1 MRTLL
6 NQTNNMGDIMSREKR
21 LKMKKIG
28 IEHLEQYGQLLRY
41 VFQVTDSELHK
52 IGWEARD
59 MVNAKSPGLAQADAL
74 GWFDGDK
81 LVSQVAVYPFQVRI
95 FNRTYEM
102 GGLTGVGTFPEYSN
116 QGLMHKLLL
125 QALTNMKEKGQTISY
140 LYPYSIPY
148 YRRKGWEIISDKIV
162 YKVMDYQLPKI
173 RQVPGEIE
181 RVSIDS
187 DAVKQAYERYAHQ
200 THGAMLR
207 TEMAWNEYWL
217 WDTDDLTA
225 AIYYNENHEPDGY
238 VLYWI
243 ADEVFHIKDMI
254 FMNEEARSGLWNFIS
269 AHFSMITSVVGNIFT
284 DEPLAFLLE
293 DADISET
300 ISPYYMARIVDV
312 VPFIAQYP
320 FKQDNQQREWT
331 FTLDDP
337 LLVWNQGNF
346 VLRILPDGQGE
357 ITRTEARTSSRVD
370 IQTLTTMLLGYK
382 RPDYLHKIGRLVCPP
397 ETVDMLE
404 DAIEQQTPYFSDY
417 F

>member
-1 MRTLL
+1 
-6 NQTNNMGDIMSREKR
+6 MGREKR
-21 LKMKKIG
+21 LKMQKIG

-52 IGWEARD
+52 IGWEGRD
-59 MVNAKSPGLAQADAL
+59 MVNAKSPGLQQADAL

-81 LVSQVAVYPFQVRI
+81 LVSQVAVYPFQVKI
-95 FNRTYEM
+95 FNRTYDM

-125 QALTNMKEKGQTISY
+125 QALTNMREKKQTISY
-140 LYPYSIPY
+140 LFPYSIPY
-148 YRRKGWEIISDKIV
+148 YRRKGWEIVSDKIV
-162 YKVMDYQLPKI
+162 FKVQDYQLPKN
-173 RQVPGEIE
+173 RQVPGEVE
-181 RVSIDS
+181 RVGIDS
-187 DAVKQAYERYAHQ
+187 PAVKLAYDRFAQ
-200 THGAMLR
+200 RTHGAMLR
-207 TEMAWNEYWL
+207 TDVAWNEYWL

-225 AIYYNENHEPDGY
+225 AIYYNEDHQPDGY

-254 FMNEEARSGLWNFIS
+254 FINEEARSGLWNFIS
-269 AHFSMITSVVGNIFT
+269 AHFSMISSVVGNIFT

-293 DADISET
+293 DADITET
-300 ISPYYMARIVDV
+300 ISPYFMARIVDV
-312 VPFIAQYP
+312 EAFIAQYP
-320 FKQDNQQREWT
+320 FKADNQQRVWT

-337 LLVWNQGNF
+337 LLSWNQGNF
-346 VLRILPDGQGE
+346 KLSIQPNGQGE
-357 ITRTEARTSSRVD
+357 IARTEEKTTSRVD

-382 RPDYLHKIGRLVCPP
+382 RPDYLNKIGRLVCSP

-404 DAIEQQTPYFSDY
+404 DSIEQQTPYFSDY